1 MRPAMRETQIAA
13 AMKLN
18 SALPASD
25 RVHPS
30 GGGTVLGFDYG
41 TRFIGVAVGDRVTR
55 IAHPLSTI
63 DAEASAARFAAIG
76 ALIAEWRPERLVV
89 GVPFSLEGE
98 AHDMTRR
105 AQRFAR
111 QLEGRFGLPVA
122 TVDERLTSAAA
133 GERLRATGRGGRAHK
148 QLLHPVAAQILLQ
161 AYLDDHG
168 QARPA

>member
-1 MRPAMRETQIAA
+1 MREMQLAPAM
-13 AMKLN
+13 KPD
-18 SALPASD
+18 SASPGNRGVHASRD
-25 RVHPS
+25 
-30 GGGTVLGFDYG
+30 GTVLGFDYG
-41 TRFIGVAVGDRVTR
+41 TRFIGVAVGDRATR

-63 DAEASAARFAAIG
+63 DAEASAVRFAAIG
-76 ALIAEWRPERLVV
+76 ALIAEWRPELLVV

-98 AHDMTRR
+98 AHDMTHR

-133 GERLRATGRGGRAHK
+133 GERLRETGRGGSAHK

-168 QARPA
+168 QSRPA